1 MAAAGGGAGGS
12 SPSGAKTKRLKV
24 AVIHPDLGIGGAER
38 LIVDAACQLAAHG
51 HDVHVFTSHHDKTRC
66 FEETVSGP
74 FPVTVYGDFLP
85 RHVFYRFHAVCA
97 YLRCIFVALCVLLW
111 WPSFDVILVDQ
122 VSVVIP
128 LLKLKASAKIVF
140 YCHFPDLLLAQ
151 HTTMLRRLYR
161 KPIDMI
167 EEATTGMADLI
178 LVNSKFTAATFART
192 FRGLHAR
199 GIEPGV
205 LYPAVSVEQFHEP
218 HAYKLN
224 FLSINRFERKKNL
237 DLAISAFALLR
248 SGDALQDATLTIAG
262 GYDMRL
268 KENVDYLEELKRL
281 AVTEGVSGQV
291 EFVTSCSTSERNEL
305 LSNCLCVLYTPTD
318 EHFGIVPLEA
328 MAAHKPVIA
337 CNSGGPVETVVNEVT
352 GFLCDPSPAEFSKAM
367 LKLVSDHDLALRMG
381 KQARDHVV
389 QKFSTKTF
397 GDLLNSYV
405 LNVYH
410 ERME

>member
-291 EFVTSCSTSERNEL
+291 KFVTSCSTSERNEL

>member
-1 MAAAGGGAGGS
+1 MAN
-12 SPSGAKTKRLKV
+12 
-24 AVIHPDLGIGGAER
+24 
-38 LIVDAACQLAAHG
+38 
-51 HDVHVFTSHHDKTRC
+51 
-66 FEETVSGP
+66 
-74 FPVTVYGDFLP
+74 
-85 RHVFYRFHAVCA
+85 
-97 YLRCIFVALCVLLW
+97 
-111 WPSFDVILVDQ
+111 
-122 VSVVIP
+122 
-128 LLKLKASAKIVF
+128 
-140 YCHFPDLLLAQ
+140 
-151 HTTMLRRLYR
+151 
-161 KPIDMI
+161 
-167 EEATTGMADLI
+167 LI

-199 GIEPGV
+199 GIEPAV

-237 DLAISAFALLR
+237 DLAISAFALLC
-248 SGDALQDATLTIAG
+248 SVASTLPGDALQDATLTIAG
-262 GYDMRL
+262 GYDKRL

-291 EFVTSCSTSERNEL
+291 KFVTSCSTSERNEL
-305 LSNCLCVLYTPTD
+305 LSNCLCVLYTPKD

-352 GFLCDPSPAEFSKAM
+352 GFLCDPSPTEFSKAM
-367 LKLVSDHDLALRMG
+367 LKLVNDHDLTVRMG

-397 GDLLNSYV
+397 GDLLNSYI
-405 LNVYH
+405 LNVFH
-410 ERME
+410 DRME